1 MQYYNDTWTLDDNFG
16 MGRAGDQVA
25 RIALEAEPPFTLG
38 ITGKWGSGKTSVMR
52 RAFVTLGGQP
62 VEQKLPMQDTLG
74 REKDDDWKA
83 LLHNASE
90 NRKKELSWPAEVHED
105 AQQIFCV
112 WYSPWQ
118 HQNENN
124 PLIPLVKEIQ
134 AQFSTFIRWKKKGEE
149 INRRGG
155 LAVAKLLEHLAD
167 AAATMYLRKNINVA
181 KGVTDAV
188 QQGWHDAAPDLTS
201 LSDGQRFHLLFEDA
215 VTEVLK
221 AVTESDS
228 LRDKAPLVIFVDDL
242 DRCEEGVIVRLLEA
256 IKLYLGS
263 QRCLFVLGLDDN
275 AVMEA
280 LKRHWNRAED
290 ANREYLEKLFQA
302 TLSVPLPTA
311 KGIKDRIAKQ
321 LSAHKIPSLKGDA
334 TSSARE
340 KMAED
345 IEQLLEPN
353 PRKIKNFINGLCAT
367 WNMLDSAHWI
377 KDEGEARQFLVFH
390 YLRQYHRSIWRLLER
405 QPETLQLLRAVLVQ
419 TGTLEPLDLKDIAEQ
434 DQRLLME
441 FFSRAFSHVLA
452 DNHEADE
459 QGRFH
464 RRQDIDAAIQA
475 FTERQDRKRSDEHLC
490 KLVAELIPAQ
500 TNLPQR
506 YLVV

>member
-1 MQYYNDTWTLDDNFG
+1 
-16 MGRAGDQVA
+16 
-25 RIALEAEPPFTLG
+25 
-38 ITGKWGSGKTSVMR
+38 
-52 RAFVTLGGQP
+52 
-62 VEQKLPMQDTLG
+62 
-74 REKDDDWKA
+74 
-83 LLHNASE
+83 
-90 NRKKELSWPAEVHED
+90 
-105 AQQIFCV
+105 
-112 WYSPWQ
+112 SPWQ
-118 HQNENN
+118 HQNESN

-134 AQFSTFIRWKKKGEE
+134 AQFSTYMRLKKGGKN
-149 INRRGG
+149 INRRAG
-155 LAVAKLLEHLAD
+155 LAGAKVLEHLAD
-167 AAATMYLRKNINVA
+167 AAATIALGKNIKMA
-181 KGVTDAV
+181 RGVTDAV
-188 QQGWHDAAPDLTS
+188 RQGWQEAAPDLTA
-201 LSDGQRFHLLFEDA
+201 LSDGQRFHLLFEDTITEILHSA
-215 VTEVLK
+215 VGRKNKL
-221 AVTESDS
+221 S
-228 LRDKAPLVIFVDDL
+228 DKARLVIFVDDL
-242 DRCEEGVIVRLLEA
+242 DRCEEEAIVRLLEA

-280 LKRHWNRAED
+280 LKRHWNRPED

-302 TLSVPLPTA
+302 TLSVPLPTVE
-311 KGIKDRIAKQ
+311 GIRKRIYEQ
-321 LSAHKIPSLKGDA
+321 LRTHEIPSCGEITECADI
-334 TSSARE
+334 RE
-340 KMAED
+340 KMAKD

-452 DNHEADE
+452 DNHEDDE

-490 KLVAELIPAQ
+490 KLVAELILAQ